1 MKYFIYQG
9 NDHDC
14 GFAALKMY
22 LATLAKDKSYLYIPK
37 PKKREHYNLDDLAE
51 ISLSY
56 GVELEVCGCSKDY
69 YESLDEPTLT
79 LIDENHVVMIKRV
92 KKKSITL
99 YDPGRGIVKMKKD
112 EFLRRWRNVIMS
124 TDSPETV
131 SRISKIRQRLLP
143 QKLEILNNVFS
154 FLSAALLIAT
164 FYLLNKRENFWFSLL
179 FLSLFIGS
187 QIVDRVILYKQ
198 VYTFDTN
205 YIPKYFNIKSN
216 CSKESY
222 AKYVSYKESFFM
234 HNRQLIASVLIAFC
248 VTFLLCFNDF
258 RNAFVLL
265 ALILL
270 KVLELLLFSKSDQQ
284 VKNEIADIENGS
296 FSNIS
301 SAKDLALKANT
312 KADSQIFKSSA
323 KEIFY
328 IFASFI
334 FAVFMMFMTGNS
346 GCNYVIFH
354 FVMYFAGFNAYNNL
368 LDGLSNKKETMKL
381 ERRFFD
387 SCNL

>member
-22 LATLAKDKSYLYIPK
+22 LATLARDKSYLYIPK
-37 PKKREHYNLDDLAE
+37 PKKREHYNLEDLAE

-79 LIDENHVVMIKRV
+79 LIDENHTVMIKKVR
-92 KKKSITL
+92 KKSITL
-99 YDPGRGIVKMKKD
+99 YDPGRGIIRMKKD

-131 SRISKIRQRLLP
+131 CRISKIRQHLLP
-143 QKLEILNNVFS
+143 PKLEILNNVFA
-154 FLSAALLIAT
+154 FLSAALLIVT
-164 FYLLNKRENFWFSLL
+164 FYLLNKRDNFLFSLL
-179 FLSLFIGS
+179 FLALFIGS

-205 YIPKYFNIKSN
+205 YIPHYFNNKNN
-216 CSKESY
+216 CSKEKY
-222 AKYVSYKESFFM
+222 ARYVSYKESFFT
-234 HNRQLIASVLIAFC
+234 HNRRLIASVLIAFC
-248 VTFLLCFNDF
+248 ITFLLCFNDF
-258 RNAFVLL
+258 RNVFVLL

-270 KVLELLLFSKSDQQ
+270 KVLELLLFSKRDQQ
-284 VKNEIADIENGS
+284 TKNEIAEIENGS
-296 FSNIS
+296 FNNVS
-301 SAKDLALKANT
+301 SAKDLALRANT
-312 KADSQIFKSSA
+312 KADSQIFMNSA

-334 FAVFMMFMTGNS
+334 FAVFMMFMSENS

>member
-1 MKYFIYQG
+1 
-9 NDHDC
+9 
-14 GFAALKMY
+14 
-22 LATLAKDKSYLYIPK
+22 
-37 PKKREHYNLDDLAE
+37 
-51 ISLSY
+51 
-56 GVELEVCGCSKDY
+56 
-69 YESLDEPTLT
+69 
-79 LIDENHVVMIKRV
+79 
-92 KKKSITL
+92 
-99 YDPGRGIVKMKKD
+99 
-112 EFLRRWRNVIMS
+112 
-124 TDSPETV
+124 
-131 SRISKIRQRLLP
+131 
-143 QKLEILNNVFS
+143 
-154 FLSAALLIAT
+154 
-164 FYLLNKRENFWFSLL
+164 
-179 FLSLFIGS
+179 
-187 QIVDRVILYKQ
+187 
-198 VYTFDTN
+198 
-205 YIPKYFNIKSN
+205 
-216 CSKESY
+216 
-222 AKYVSYKESFFM
+222 M

-258 RNAFVLL
+258 RNVFVLL

-270 KVLELLLFSKSDQQ
+270 KVLELLLFAKSDQQ

-296 FSNIS
+296 FCNIS

-368 LDGLSNKKETMKL
+368 LDGLSNMKETMKL